1 MTLALRLNCAT
12 VRAVEGRLL
21 IKNCTL
27 QHAGEL
33 RHRQA
38 VVIEGA
44 VITGIHDDARVPV
57 LPGDWEIAAQER
69 LLLTGRARS
78 STKFS
83 EVLRGSS
90 SGASAEAVA
99 RWVCAQHLLNGFTT
113 VTEQLPPG
121 VSAEQFDTIARA
133 LGLQI
138 GSPAAAAGAEL
149 SVGQEANLILVDA
162 VVPQVESLTV
172 LTTDAPVS
180 WVITEGLVRVRERHL
195 LAVDAIALAQ
205 QCAAV
210 LRAP

>member
-1 MTLALRLNCAT
+1 MNCAT
-12 VRAVEGRLL
+12 VRTVEGRLL

-57 LPGDWEIAAQER
+57 LPGDWEVAAQER

-78 STKFS
+78 STRLS
-83 EVLRGSS
+83 NVLQGTS

-99 RWVCAQHLLNGFTT
+99 RWVCAQHLLNGFTRI
-113 VTEQLPPG
+113 TEQLPPG

-133 LGLQI
+133 LGLQV
-138 GSPAAAAGAEL
+138 GSPAAVAEL
-149 SVGQEANLILVDA
+149 SVGQQANLILVDA
-162 VVPQVESLTV
+162 VVPRMELLTV
-172 LTTDAPVS
+172 LTADAPVS
-180 WVITEGLVRVRERHL
+180 WVITEGLVRVRERNL

-205 QCAAV
+205 QCAAA